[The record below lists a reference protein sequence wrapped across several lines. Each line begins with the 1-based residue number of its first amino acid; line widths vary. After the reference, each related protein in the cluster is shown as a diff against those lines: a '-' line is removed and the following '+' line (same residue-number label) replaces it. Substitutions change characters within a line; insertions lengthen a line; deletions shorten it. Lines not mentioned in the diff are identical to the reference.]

1 MSKDNF
7 NRIIDSLEIKYVLS
21 NMRKVVRSVEL
32 TNTREE
38 KDIIV
43 QVKKGFFSAGDGLH
57 NDHRQIEEGGFVFIP
72 RDSVINF
79 RHGLGP
85 YDTISSE
92 GFTSP
97 EQRERYVKP
106 MNPSDGLDGAEHIFN
121 ILAFEVSVYGAVPFF
136 SMMQL
141 PCIFIGPDESLSDLI
156 SKIIT
161 EESSDQVGRKTMV
174 HKYTDQL
181 IIHICRHIY
190 NNPNYREQVSKL
202 DYLLDNRLVSIIE
215 YIQNNLAGDLSN
227 QKIAELAFVS
237 RDYIGQFFKSL
248 TNHNLQDYIENR
260 RLEQAHFLLRSTTD
274 SVQEIARRVGFKDP
288 AYFSR
293 RFRLKYNQNARDIRE
308 TDTMM
313 S

>member
-21 NMRKVVRSVEL
+21 NMRKVVRPVEL
-32 TNTREE
+32 INTREE

-43 QVKKGFFSAGDGLH
+43 QVKKGYFSAGDGVQNSH
-57 NDHRQIEEGGFVFIP
+57 KQIEEGGFVFIP

-79 RHGLGP
+79 RHGHGP

-106 MNPSDGLDGAEHIFN
+106 INPSIGLDDAEHVFN
-121 ILAFEVSVYGAVPFF
+121 IIAFEVSVYGAVPFF
-136 SMMQL
+136 NMLQL
-141 PCIFIGPDESLSDLI
+141 PCIFIGPDEVLADII
-156 SKIIT
+156 SKIIV
-161 EESSDQVGRKTMV
+161 EESSDQLGKKTMV
-174 HKYTDQL
+174 LKYTDQL
-181 IIHICRHIY
+181 IIHLCRHIY
-190 NNPNYREQVSKL
+190 NNPSYREQVSKL
-202 DYLLDNRLVSIIE
+202 DYLLDSRLVSIIE
-215 YIQNNLAGDLSN
+215 YIQNNLAGDLTN
-227 QKIAELAFVS
+227 QKIAELAYVS

-293 RFRLKYNQNARDIRE
+293 RFRMKYNQNARDIRE

>member
-1 MSKDNF
+1 
-7 NRIIDSLEIKYVLS
+7 
-21 NMRKVVRSVEL
+21 MRKVVRPVEL
-32 TNTREE
+32 INTREE

-43 QVKKGFFSAGDGLH
+43 QVKKGFFSAGDGAN
-57 NDHRQIEEGGFVFIP
+57 NDHKQIEEGGFLFIP

-79 RHGLGP
+79 RHGHGP
-85 YDTISSE
+85 YETISSE

-97 EQRERYVKP
+97 EQRERYVKSISP
-106 MNPSDGLDGAEHIFN
+106 DSVLEDAQHVFN

-141 PCIFIGPDESLSDLI
+141 PCIFIPQDHVLSDLM

-161 EESSDQVGRKTMV
+161 EESSDQVGKKTMV

-190 NNPNYREQVSKL
+190 NHPSYREQVSKL

-227 QKIAELAFVS
+227 NKIAELAFVS

-248 TNHNLQDYIENR
+248 TSHNLQDYVENR
-260 RLEQAHFLLRSTTD
+260 RLEHAHFLLRSTSD
-274 SVQEIARRVGFKDP
+274 SIQEIARRVGFKDP